1 MDRNTKTL
9 IVEKLRADLDGI
21 SSIFLCDF
29 NGITVEKDTELRRNM
44 REQGARYSVVKN
56 TLLKLAF
63 VDSDFAQV
71 DGHLVGNTALAYNP
85 ENTVEL
91 AKLIRDFSK
100 KNKGFKFKAGVVEG
114 KAIDLDEL
122 SSLAE
127 LPPKEV
133 LVSKLMFMLNFP
145 VQGLATTLSGVI
157 RKLAIALDQVKQQ
170 KENE

>member
-100 KNKGFKFKAGVVEG
+100 KNMA
-114 KAIDLDEL
+114 L
-122 SSLAE
+122 SS
-127 LPPKEV
+127 KQ
-133 LVSKLMFMLNFP
+133 VSSK
-145 VQGLATTLSGVI
+145 ACHRS
-157 RKLAIALDQVKQQ
+157 R
-170 KENE
+170 